1 MMRSRII
8 FRSVIIISCRADR
21 SSIEVARSVHCVSV
35 GMANCS
41 FLRIS
46 WRCLLIWRSCA
57 AVAVWLAA
65 ACSVSCCDSCAAV
78 AACSVSCRDSCAVV
92 AADRLAADCSAS
104 CRVAVAC
111 DSADRLAAGCSAS
124 CRVAAF
130 SASCLAS
137 CAAVAD
143 RLAAASDSPVW
154 LAACSA
160 SCRDSCAVV
169 AADRLAADCSVSC
182 RVAVACDSADRL
194 AAACDISGFSG
205 FSGYFSAIFVK
216 RLLLLSSCW
225 RRGRFSFSTVVV
237 VDWAASFR
245 FTVTGNSMKTFFGSM
260 DIEEWR

>member
-92 AADRLAADCSAS
+92 AADRLAA
-104 CRVAVAC
+104 
-111 DSADRLAAGCSAS
+111 G
-124 CRVAAF
+124 
-130 SASCLAS
+130 
-137 CAAVAD
+137 
-143 RLAAASDSPVW
+143 
-154 LAACSA
+154 
-160 SCRDSCAVV
+160 
-169 AADRLAADCSVSC
+169 CSVSC

-194 AAACDISGFSG
+194 AAACDISG

-225 RRGRFSFSTVVV
+225 RRGRFSFSNVVV

-245 FTVTGNSMKTFFGSM
+245 FTVTGNSMKTFFCSM